1 MELTNALSGS
11 RERGDI
17 TDENWNFSVKS
28 LLLLLAPIAPHI
40 SEELWQRLGE
50 KKSIHLE
57 NWPTVD
63 ESALIVSEIEIPVQ
77 INGKVKVK
85 IMVPTD
91 ATETAVLELARTT
104 KQIDEIL
111 SDEAIKRVIY
121 VENRLLNIV
130 I

>member
-17 TDENWNFSVKS
+17 TDENWNFSIKS

-57 NWPTVD
+57 NWPPVD

>member
-1 MELTNALSGS
+1 M
-11 RERGDI
+11 
-17 TDENWNFSVKS
+17 
-28 LLLLLAPIAPHI
+28 LLLAPIAPHI
-40 SEELWQRLGE
+40 SEDLWQRLGE

-91 ATETAVLELARTT
+91 ATETTVMELAKTT
-104 KQIDEIL
+104 RQIDEIL